1 MRRTVIALAL
11 LFTACASSPVHVTGV
26 QGISDRL
33 FCGRSIP
40 GGGEVSDADIDKFVD
55 EVVTPR
61 FPEGFTMWTAT
72 GSWEGVEERTLVL
85 EFLHPYGR
93 RFDDEV
99 REIAEEYRRR
109 FRQQAVLRVT
119 LPAIMEFVDG
129 QN

>member
-1 MRRTVIALAL
+1 MLRMRRSVIALAL
-11 LFTACASSPVHVTGV
+11 LLSACASAPMRVGV
-26 QGISDRL
+26 EGTSDRL

-40 GGGEVSDADIDKFVD
+40 GGGEVSDADIDRFVA

-72 GSWEGVEERTLVL
+72 GSWEGKEEPTLVL

-99 REIAEEYRRR
+99 REIAEEYRKR
-109 FRQQAVLRVT
+109 FRQEAVMRVT
-119 LPAIMEFVDG
+119 LPAMMEFVEK
-129 QN
+129 

>member
-11 LFTACASSPVHVTGV
+11 LLSACASAPMRVGV

-40 GGGEVSDADIDKFVD
+40 GGGEVTDAELETFVD

-72 GSWEGVEERTLVL
+72 GNWAGEEEKTLVL

-93 RFDDEV
+93 RFDDRV
-99 REIAEEYRRR
+99 REIADEYRRR
-109 FRQQAVLRVT
+109 FRQESVMRVT
-119 LPAIMEFVDG
+119 LPAVMELVDD
-129 QN
+129 

>member
-11 LFTACASSPVHVTGV
+11 FLSACTSTRMHIDV
-26 QGISDRL
+26 QGVSDRL

-40 GGGEVSDADIDKFVD
+40 GGGEVTDADIDKFVA
-55 EVVTPR
+55 EVVEPR

-72 GSWEGVEERTLVL
+72 GNWEGQEEPTLVL

-109 FRQQAVLRVT
+109 FNQEAVMRVT
-119 LPAIMEFVDG
+119 LPAVMEFVDK
-129 QN
+129 

>member
-1 MRRTVIALAL
+1 MRDMRRTVIALAL
-11 LFTACASSPVHVTGV
+11 FLSACATSPMHVNV
-26 QGISDRL
+26 QGVSDRL

-40 GGGEVSDADIDKFVD
+40 GGGEVTDADIEKFVD

-72 GSWEGVEERTLVL
+72 GNWEGQEERTLIL
-85 EFLHPYGR
+85 EFMHPYGR

-109 FRQQAVLRVT
+109 FRQESVMRVT
-119 LPAIMEFVDG
+119 LPAVMEFVD
-129 QN
+129 

>member
-1 MRRTVIALAL
+1 MRRSVVVLAL
-11 LFTACASSPVHVTGV
+11 LLSACATAPMHVGV

-40 GGGEVSDADIDKFVD
+40 GGGEVSDAEIEMFVD

-72 GSWEGVEERTLVL
+72 GSWEGKEEQTLVL

-109 FRQQAVLRVT
+109 FRQESVMRVT
-119 LPAIMEFVDG
+119 LPAVMEFVEE
-129 QN
+129 

>member
-1 MRRTVIALAL
+1 MRRSVIALAL
-11 LFTACASSPVHVTGV
+11 LLSACASTPMRVGV

-40 GGGEVSDADIDKFVD
+40 GGGEVTDAELEKFVD

-72 GSWEGVEERTLVL
+72 GSWAGEEEQTLVL

-93 RFDDEV
+93 RFDEQV
-99 REIAEEYRRR
+99 REIADEYRRR
-109 FRQQAVLRVT
+109 FRQEAVLRVT
-119 LPAIMEFVDG
+119 LPAVMELVDD
-129 QN
+129 